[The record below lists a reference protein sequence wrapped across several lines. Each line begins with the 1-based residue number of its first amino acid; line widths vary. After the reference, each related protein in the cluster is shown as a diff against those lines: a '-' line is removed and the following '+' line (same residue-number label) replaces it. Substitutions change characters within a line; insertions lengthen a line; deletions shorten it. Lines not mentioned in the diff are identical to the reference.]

1 MKKLYFLLFT
11 ILISMLSFGQTTV
24 FQESFETGNSGTT
37 SIDCNDGSGDFFTRT
52 DGSDISSS
60 YQVSGVDGAFFF
72 AAQDIDATECGGSG
86 GDLQTLLFDD
96 IDISTFSNLTLALL
110 LAEDAPSDSNFDW
123 DGGDLF
129 YVEVD
134 YDNSGSYTKI
144 LQFATTATTG
154 SNVSLP
160 SQDTDLDGIG
170 DGTELSPTFGE
181 FTIALGTGNLVDV
194 RLVFDGLGF
203 GDEDIAVDN
212 IRIIDGFVV
221 SPAIT
226 IISPL
231 DTTVFAPGIT
241 NVNIEWTTVNLA
253 GGETVDIDVNGTVT
267 TGVTSPYA
275 VTTTDGQAYNI
286 TVNLMDGA
294 SVVDFEGVDFS
305 VGSLIQVAD
314 VTALKADV
322 VDNGLGRFYEITGSS
337 LLTHT
342 DGFRNRKWIQDT
354 DISGVLIYDDSGV
367 IATTY
372 AVGDMITGLKGYT
385 TDSNGVLRFI
395 PTSDSG
401 VIASSGNPVVP
412 QTVTISDLNTTPDD
426 YESELIKIANVT
438 FPQGNGTSEIF
449 TTGQNFDV
457 FDGAL
462 TTIMRTD
469 FFGADYIGVIIP
481 QSALDLVGVA
491 GEFQGTAQIYVRS
504 LADITTLGVKNLNVS
519 NFSLYPNPTSTGFVT
534 ITSNNSDNIQAQV
547 FDTLGK
553 EVLNST
559 ISNNRLNVSSLNV
572 GLYIV
577 KLTQD
582 NASVTKKL
590 VIK

>member
-1 MKKLYFLLFT
+1 MKKLYILLFT
-11 ILISMLSFGQTTV
+11 ILISTLSFGQTTI

-110 LAEDAPSDSNFDW
+110 LAEDAPSDGNFDW

-134 YDNSGSYTKI
+134 YDNTGSYTKI

-194 RLVFDGLGF
+194 RLVFDGLGA

-226 IISPL
+226 IVSPL
-231 DTTVFAPGIT
+231 DTTVFAPGTT

-305 VGSLIQVAD
+305 VGSLTQVAD

-412 QTVTISDLNTTPDD
+412 QTVTISDLNTTPDN

-438 FPQGNGTSEIF
+438 FPQGDGTLTFS
-449 TTGQNFDV
+449 TGQNFDV

-469 FFGADYIGVIIP
+469 FFGADYIGEIIP

-504 LADITTLGVKNLNVS
+504 LADINTLGVKNLNVS

-534 ITSNNSDNIQAQV
+534 ITSNNSDSIQAQV

-553 EVLNST
+553 QVLNNT
-559 ISNNRLNVSSLNV
+559 ISNNRLNVSSLNA

-582 NASVTKKL
+582 NTSVTKKL